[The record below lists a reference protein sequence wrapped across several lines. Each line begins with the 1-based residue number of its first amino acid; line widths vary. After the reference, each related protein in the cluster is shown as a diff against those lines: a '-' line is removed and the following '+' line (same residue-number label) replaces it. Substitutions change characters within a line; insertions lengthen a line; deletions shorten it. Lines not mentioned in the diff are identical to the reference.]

1 MSATNL
7 DISMETFKRAVLVK
21 AAGRIDSSNA
31 AQFDT
36 ALKDVLTGGHE
47 NIVLDL
53 SHITY
58 MSSAGLRAIV
68 SAHRECA
75 KKKGALVLAAPSE
88 RVSEVLSLAGLDSI
102 FTVYDDVTAAV
113 GSF

>member
-1 MSATNL
+1 MSESNL
-7 DISMETFKRAVLVK
+7 NITTETFKRAALVK

-31 AQFDT
+31 AQFDS
-36 ALKDVLTGGHE
+36 ALKDVLTGGQA
-47 NIVLDL
+47 NIVLGL
-53 SHITY
+53 AEISY

-68 SAHRECA
+68 AAHRECA
-75 KKKGALVLAAPSE
+75 KKKGSLVLAAPSE

>member
-1 MSATNL
+1 MSETNL
-7 DISMETFKRAVLVK
+7 NITTETFKRAVLVK
-21 AAGRIDSSNA
+21 ASGRIDSSNA

-36 ALKDVLTGGHE
+36 VLKDVLAEGHA
-47 NIVLDL
+47 NIVLNLADI
-53 SHITY
+53 SY

-68 SAHRECA
+68 AAHRECT
-75 KKKGALVLAAPSE
+75 KKKGTLVLAMPSE
-88 RVSEVLSLAGLDSI
+88 RVSEVFSLAGLDSI